1 MKIALFTPPATYA
14 DWYSF
19 PVMGLGYLKAILKK
33 HGFDAKVFD
42 ARYHGLNENQLI
54 REIVNFQP
62 AVIGASTM
70 THDITQGARIV
81 SEIKKR
87 CPNSIG
93 MVGGCHISALP
104 KKTLQEFP
112 GFDYGVYGEGEK
124 TIVELLTALT
134 NNSEIKLDSVKGIVY
149 RKEQSIIVTNPR
161 MTMSGD
167 ELDGLPYPDFDDY
180 FPKNRKSLSG
190 KSAQYAMFTSRGCPF
205 NCVFC
210 MRVLGKKLRR
220 RSPESVCDEMEYA
233 IKEYGAHNFRIRD
246 ELFLINSKSSIATLE
261 LIIKK
266 GISKKAVWS
275 GQTRID
281 FITPELIDLAK
292 HSGCYMLGIGVESG
306 DDEILNN
313 SMRGYTVDDVRKA
326 VRIIKNA
333 NITLGTY
340 YILGHPN
347 ETRVSVKKTV
357 DLAVELNTDSIAVG
371 IMVPYP
377 GTQVYELA
385 KRGEAGY
392 RLLSTNWEDFD
403 KYGSRCLE
411 LESISH
417 DELVRWQ
424 KKAMLYFYIKNFK
437 IKELLSFLWIKR
449 RGIIRLLF
457 PFLFASLRLDNSE
470 KT

>member
-1 MKIALFTPPATYA
+1 MKIALLTPPATYA

-19 PVMGLGYLKAILKK
+19 PVMGPGYLKAILKK

-54 REIVNFQP
+54 QEVANFQP
-62 AVIGASTM
+62 AMIGVSTM

-93 MVGGCHISALP
+93 VVGGCHISALP
-104 KKTLQEFP
+104 EQTLQEFP
-112 GFDYGVYGEGEK
+112 DFDYGVYGEGEK
-124 TIVELLTALT
+124 TIVELLNAIT
-134 NNSEIKLDSVKGIVY
+134 NNSENSFDSVDGIVY

-161 MTMSGD
+161 NTMSSD

-180 FPKNRKSLSG
+180 FPKDGKSLSG

-281 FITPELIDLAK
+281 FITPELMELAK

-306 DDEILNN
+306 DDEILNY

-326 VRIIKNA
+326 VKIIKNA

-347 ETRVSVKKTV
+347 ETRESVKKTV

-403 KYGSRCLE
+403 KYGSRCME
-411 LESISH
+411 LEGISH

-424 KKAMLYFYIKNFK
+424 KKAMVYFYIKNFK
-437 IKELLSFLWIKR
+437 IKGLLSFLWIKR
-449 RGIIRLLF
+449 RGVIQLLF
-457 PFLFASLRLDNSE
+457 PFLFTTSRLDNSG